1 MSNPERLLC
10 QIKRNLSGF
19 FYRYIPYKSHVFFDA
34 LFLKKLSGSNLN
46 LFRKK
51 TNLDS
56 EEIKLPSECIFT
68 SILY

>member
-19 FYRYIPYKSHVFFDA
+19 FIDISYKSHIFFDA

-56 EEIKLPSECIFT
+56 EEIQITSECIFT

>member
-19 FYRYIPYKSHVFFDA
+19 FYRYIPYKSYVFFDA

-68 SILY
+68 SI